1 MTAAHPRPAAPDSA
15 IEVAGL
21 VKTYGDV
28 HALDGIDFAVP
39 RGQILGLLGP
49 NASGKTT
56 TVSILATLQRP
67 SAGVARIDGYD
78 VTAHPGRVREL
89 ISLTGQYA
97 ALMEGLTAAENL
109 SFFGRLTG
117 LRRGDV
123 ARRTAELVELFDLGE
138 VADRR
143 VGQLSGGMRR
153 RVDIA
158 AALVTRPSV
167 LFLDEPTTG
176 LDPRSRNAVWETV
189 AGLRAEGIT
198 VLLTTQYLEEADRL
212 ADSIVMLGAG
222 KVVAAG
228 TPEEL
233 KSQAGAQTC
242 ELVLA
247 PGTDPAAVAAL
258 LGSFTLLPRTD
269 DGVLAVRAPDGMATV
284 AEVIEVLQ
292 TARIDVADI
301 GLRRPSLD
309 DVFLQLTDAG

>member
-1 MTAAHPRPAAPDSA
+1 MSTPA

-21 VKTYGDV
+21 GKSYGTV
-28 HALDGIDFAVP
+28 TALDGIDFTVR
-39 RGQILGLLGP
+39 RGTILGLLGP
-49 NASGKTT
+49 NGSGKTT

-67 SAGVARIDGYD
+67 SAGTARIDGHE
-78 VTAHPGRVREL
+78 VTAEPDRVREL

-117 LRRGDV
+117 LRGAAV
-123 ARRTAELVELFDLGE
+123 ARRTRELVELFDLGE
-138 VADRR
+138 VASRK

-158 AALVTRPSV
+158 SALVTRPSV

-176 LDPRSRNAVWETV
+176 LDPRSRTAVWDTV
-189 AGLRAEGIT
+189 ATLREQGIT
-198 VLLTTQYLEEADRL
+198 VLLTTQYLDEADRL

-222 KVVAAG
+222 RVVAAG

-233 KSQAGAQTC
+233 KTAAGAPTC
-242 ELVLA
+242 ELTVG
-247 PGTDPAAVAAL
+247 PRSDPDAVAAL
-258 LGSFTLLPRTD
+258 LTGFTLLDRTD
-269 DGVLAVRAPDGMATV
+269 TGALAVRAPDGMGTV
-284 AEVIEVLQ
+284 ADVIGVLR
-292 TARIDVADI
+292 TADVDVADI

-309 DVFLQLTDAG
+309 DVFLQLTDAR